1 MRQKA
6 SVRRS
11 VKPGRACGYKARG
24 NLFDGRTGEGWV
36 GFSWEREDA
45 WPFPFGAFG
54 GAGKSRLFASKLAPT
69 KSPRSTALALVG
81 ASLLAKGIP
90 RWLRCLGSAPPLSLT
105 LSLKGEGTVG
115 QGWMFWRQ
123 PATPNIAD

>member
-24 NLFDGRTGEGWV
+24 NLFDGRTGECRA

-54 GAGKSRLFASKLAPT
+54 GAGKS
-69 KSPRSTALALVG
+69 
-81 ASLLAKGIP
+81 
-90 RWLRCLGSAPPLSLT
+90 
-105 LSLKGEGTVG
+105 
-115 QGWMFWRQ
+115 
-123 PATPNIAD
+123 